1 MNVTCEL
8 NLYDLDLL
16 IGAMEMMAEYKEDM
30 VKVNEDDGD
39 DSMADEDR
47 DELRDIHR
55 IIGYMQ
61 TLAQNRMSAQR
72 MPFSDN

>member
-16 IGAMEMMAEYKEDM
+16 IGAMEIMAEYKEDS
-30 VKVNEDDGD
+30 VRVNEDESD

-47 DELRDIHR
+47 VELRDIYR

-61 TLAQNRMSAQR
+61 TLSQNRLPAQR
-72 MPFSDN
+72 TSFSNN